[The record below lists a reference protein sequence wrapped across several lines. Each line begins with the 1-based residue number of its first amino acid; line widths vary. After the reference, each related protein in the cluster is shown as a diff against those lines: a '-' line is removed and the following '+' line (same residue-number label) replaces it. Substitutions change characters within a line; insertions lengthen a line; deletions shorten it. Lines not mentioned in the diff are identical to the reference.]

1 MAVQFEIESVIRI
14 TNRGYFVF
22 ARQLTPGQNFV
33 VTDKS
38 FLDGIELTKYL
49 DIPRTANDKGEQ
61 RYDLF
66 VFHLKN
72 EEDNNKLKPK
82 TVVQLIPGDTIH
94 YLKPW
99 HLDDTDLTIQLQR
112 EINKKHILYGK
123 PVKTIARRQDNDDV
137 LFEISD
143 TDFKYAMVHLT
154 WAQKPSDDSK
164 YPTTKTY
171 KDWQDLYENRIIID
185 HQGWENE

>member
-1 MAVQFEIESVIRI
+1 MSVQLEIESVFKI
-14 TNRGYFVF
+14 TNRGYFVL

-38 FLDGIELTKYL
+38 FLGGVELTKYL
-49 DIPRTANDKGEQ
+49 DIPRATNDKGEQ
-61 RYDLF
+61 RLDLF
-66 VFHLKN
+66 AFHLKN
-72 EEDNNKLKPK
+72 DEDNNKLKPN
-82 TVVQLIPGDTIH
+82 TVVELTPGDTLH

-99 HLDDTDLTIQLQR
+99 HSDNVDLTVQLR
-112 EINKKHILYGK
+112 KEINKKHVLYGK
-123 PVKTIARRQDNDDV
+123 TVKTIARRQDNDDA
-137 LFEISD
+137 LFEVEN

-154 WAQKPSDDSK
+154 WAQKTLDDSK

-171 KDWQDLYENRIIID
+171 KDWQDVYENRIIID

>member
-22 ARQLTPGQNFV
+22 ARQLTSGQNFV

-49 DIPRTANDKGEQ
+49 DIPRATNDKGEQ

-66 VFHLKN
+66 VFNLKN

-82 TVVQLIPGDTIH
+82 TVVELIPGDTLH

-99 HLDDTDLTIQLQR
+99 YSDDIDLTVQLHR
-112 EINKKHILYGK
+112 EINNKHILYGK

-137 LFEISD
+137 LFEVND
-143 TDFKYAMVHLT
+143 GDFKYAVVHLT
-154 WAQKPSDDSK
+154 WAQKTLDDSK

-171 KDWQDLYENRIIID
+171 KDWQDVYENGIIID

>member
-1 MAVQFEIESVIRI
+1 MAVQFEIESVSKI
-14 TNRGYFVF
+14 TNRGYFAF
-22 ARQLTPGQNFV
+22 ARQLTSGQNFV

-38 FLDGIELTKYL
+38 FLGGVELTKYL
-49 DIPRTANDKGEQ
+49 DIPRAINDKGEQ

-82 TVVQLIPGDTIH
+82 TVVELIPGDTLH

-99 HLDDTDLTIQLQR
+99 HADDIDLTVQLQR
-112 EINKKHILYGK
+112 EINKHHILYGK
-123 PVKTIARRQDNDDV
+123 SVKTIARRQDNDDV
-137 LFEISD
+137 LFEVND

-154 WAQKPSDDSK
+154 WAQKTLDDSK

-171 KDWQDLYENRIIID
+171 KDWQDVYENRITID